1 MGKHGDE
8 VWIFFYIFSVLYSF
22 SDGHGSGHDASLTDT
37 FMRAGWMA
45 AFNSFEHFEDNSEDI
60 LKLIEDFS
68 SPSSISSKVLDA
80 LDVAESQ
87 SEGNRLST
95 SINVSLSDPV
105 TRTPASDGGEQSK
118 IKSIFMSM
126 GSQSLLF

>member
-1 MGKHGDE
+1 MQKQSEEFG
-8 VWIFFYIFSVLYSF
+8 FSYIFSAISSF
-22 SDGHGSGHDASLTDT
+22 ADGTGLEGSMTDT

-45 AFNSFEHFEDNSEDI
+45 AFNSFEHFEDNSEEI

-68 SPSSISSKVLDA
+68 TPTTISSKVLDA

-87 SEGNRLST
+87 SDGHRLST

-118 IKSIFMSM
+118 KK
-126 GSQSLLF
+126 

>member
-1 MGKHGDE
+1 MG
-8 VWIFFYIFSVLYSF
+8 ILYSF
-22 SDGHGSGHDASLTDT
+22 SDNHDPSVADS

-45 AFNSFEHFEDNSEDI
+45 AFNSFEHFEEQSEEI

-68 SPSSISSKVLDA
+68 TPATISSKVLDA

-87 SEGNRLST
+87 SDGHRLST

-105 TRTPASDGGEQSK
+105 TRTPASDGGEQSNRN
-118 IKSIFMSM
+118 SHDDAMF
-126 GSQSLLF
+126 F

>member
-1 MGKHGDE
+1 MILQKQSEEFG
-8 VWIFFYIFSVLYSF
+8 FSYIFSAIFSF
-22 SDGHGSGHDASLTDT
+22 SDGQGHDVSVTDN

-45 AFNSFEHFEDNSEDI
+45 AFNSFQHFEDNSEDI

-68 SPSSISSKVLDA
+68 TPGTINSKVLDA

-87 SEGNRLST
+87 SDGHRLST

-105 TRTPASDGGEQSK
+105 TRTPASDGGEQSELK
-118 IKSIFMSM
+118 ERNNKCNIYY
-126 GSQSLLF
+126 